1 MQRSGCAARRPAG
14 GPRAR
19 IFSALR
25 VTSHRP
31 PPAIVLGNVPP
42 SIIWGLLLPLAVLL
56 LVNALVVG
64 TFRVVGDSMRATLE
78 PGDFLI
84 VSKVAASAASVSGWL
99 GVPAVPAERGDVVV
113 FQLPRNPSLVL
124 VKRVIGIPG
133 DRVEIRE
140 GVDDIVPE
148 GAVFVVGD
156 NREPGVSSDSRDWG
170 YLPCR
175 QIIGTAVMR
184 LLPIRRAGLLAVE
197 RNP

>member
-1 MQRSGCAARRPAG
+1 
-14 GPRAR
+14 
-19 IFSALR
+19 